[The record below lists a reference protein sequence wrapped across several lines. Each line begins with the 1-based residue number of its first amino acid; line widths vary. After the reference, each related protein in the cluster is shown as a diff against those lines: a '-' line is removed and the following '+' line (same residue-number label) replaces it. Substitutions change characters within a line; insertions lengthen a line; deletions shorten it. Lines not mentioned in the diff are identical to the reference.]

1 MQGVGPVPTQAV
13 TYSFNKR
20 CSAHQ
25 RWPTFFPQGVSLP
38 APSLPIALS
47 LSSCQR
53 DSCDKRALC
62 LGKRPVLSRDTL
74 LKCWWRP
81 GSYIPTGVYT
91 HPPATS
97 SQHHVSH
104 GHASW
109 AHVQLAPGTPF
120 SLLLGAS
127 PLQVSQFQRPARPPA
142 QLMQPQR
149 CSWRINKARDP
160 LSAWGTPL
168 IPDCGVDLE
177 HTFLGALRPHCG

>member
-1 MQGVGPVPTQAV
+1 MSVLRPPRQSLIHSTNAARPTRGGRP
-13 TYSFNKR
+13 SFPKEFL
-20 CSAHQ
+20 C
-25 RWPTFFPQGVSLP
+25 PLP
-38 APSLPIALS
+38 PCLLLS
-47 LSSCQR
+47 PYRSCQSV
-53 DSCDKRALC
+53 SCDKRALC
-62 LGKRPVLSRDTL
+62 LGKRPVLSRDTE
-74 LKCWWRP
+74 LKCWRRP

-97 SQHHVSH
+97 SQHHVPH

-120 SLLLGAS
+120 SLLLGTS
-127 PLQVSQFQRPARPPA
+127 PPQVSQFQRPARPPT

-168 IPDCGVDLE
+168 IPDCGADLE